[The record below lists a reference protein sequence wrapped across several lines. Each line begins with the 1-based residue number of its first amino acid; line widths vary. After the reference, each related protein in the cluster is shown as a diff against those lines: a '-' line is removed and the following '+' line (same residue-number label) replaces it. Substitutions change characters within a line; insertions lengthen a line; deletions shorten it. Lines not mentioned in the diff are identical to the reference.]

1 MTIVHFRLSIKQEET
16 KMNFF
21 PSIDY
26 GKILQKFRKNADMTQ
41 EEVADKLEMT
51 QSHISKYELGRKV
64 VDIETFMRWVQ
75 VTNAQAEAA
84 FILFGV
90 DLVNTAT
97 QMMTTVP
104 MFIGGLFLWML

>member
-1 MTIVHFRLSIKQEET
+1 MKL
-16 KMNFF
+16 F

-26 GKILQKFRKNADMTQ
+26 GKLLQKFRKDADMTQ
-41 EEVADKLEMT
+41 EEVADQLEMT

-75 VTNAQAEAA
+75 VTNSEAQAA
-84 FILFGV
+84 FVLFGI
-90 DLVNTAT
+90 DLVNTAS

-104 MFIGGLFLWML
+104 MFIGGMFTWIL